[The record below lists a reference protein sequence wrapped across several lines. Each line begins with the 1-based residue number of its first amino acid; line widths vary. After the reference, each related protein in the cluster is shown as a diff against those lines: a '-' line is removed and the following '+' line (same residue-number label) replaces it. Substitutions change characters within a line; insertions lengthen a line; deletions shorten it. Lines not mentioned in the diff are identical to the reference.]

1 MQLQDSREITIA
13 ISKSCCPVCW
23 DIVKIFDRQAQTTQ
37 GQGSESGNYTPP
49 VRFRTCGRHSNLYAV
64 DLPDLLDGGLK
75 DELLTKFSIDLLKD
89 LFSLLDKDTKAAKP
103 KHPRGS

>member
-1 MQLQDSREITIA
+1 MPSQSHVVLFAGTLLRSSIDKPRQLKDRVLSRA
-13 ISKSCCPVCW
+13 
-23 DIVKIFDRQAQTTQ
+23 TTCLQ
-37 GQGSESGNYTPP
+37 FVLELVDVTE
-49 VRFRTCGRHSNLYAV
+49 SNLYAV